1 MNYKKHRE
9 SEIEVVI
16 FCLVWFLLKKNNQ
29 IEFFLKEPKQ
39 VQTDRFWLGLV
50 FLGKNPVQTG
60 LA

>member
-1 MNYKKHRE
+1 L
-9 SEIEVVI
+9 
-16 FCLVWFLLKKNNQ
+16 FGLVFIKKNNQ